1 MKYDTKTVNRA
12 KDLLDALRRELPP
25 HSTSLALS
33 ILADS
38 EVDEDCSLLIEHI
51 ETISEDMAAVMLEAL
66 QARRCAAEM
75 ARTLAR
81 VDELER
87 WWIARLPRKRLDE
100 AMDDFD
106 RVVAYVS
113 KSGDGE
119 GCEELLMNWFWLAAG
134 HR

>member
-1 MKYDTKTVNRA
+1 M
-12 KDLLDALRRELPP
+12 
-25 HSTSLALS
+25 
-33 ILADS
+33 LADS
-38 EVDEDCSLLIEHI
+38 EVEDDCSLLIEHM
-51 ETISEDMAAVMLEAL
+51 ETISNQMAEVMLEAL

-81 VDELER
+81 VEELER
-87 WWIARLPRKRLDE
+87 WWLCRMPKKRVDE
-100 AMDDFD
+100 AMDDLD